1 MTLALRA
8 PGIEAACRTRSGR
21 YKSGK
26 PDPKGGAQIFITM
39 KNTKFYPWLVVLL
52 LWLVALLNYL
62 DRQMLSTMK
71 PAMMMDIGELV
82 SAENFGRLMAVF
94 LWIYALMSPIS
105 GIIADRL
112 NRKWLIVCSLFVWSL
127 VTLLMGY
134 AQTYDQIYWLRALM
148 GVSEAF
154 YIPAGLSL
162 IADYHDG
169 KTRSIA
175 IGIHTTGIYL
185 GQAFGGFGA
194 TISEAFSWQS
204 TFHWFGL
211 LGVVYSF
218 VLVLFLKEKKGYNVQ
233 KAKETSIL
241 REFALSFKGVGML
254 LGNISFWV
262 LLFYFSAPSLPGWA
276 TKNWLPTLLSDSL
289 HLPMSEAGP
298 LATITMA
305 MASFAGVLVGGLLSD
320 KWVQLHLKGRIFT
333 GVIGLS
339 LTIPALLLLAYGH
352 SFTTV
357 LSGALLF
364 GLGFGMFDV
373 NNMPILCQFV
383 SARYRATGYGL
394 MNLVGISSGAVITN
408 WLGKSADAGHL
419 SSDFAFLGIVVVI
432 AIVLQ
437 LVVLRPK
444 TVNMTEE

>member
-1 MTLALRA
+1 M
-8 PGIEAACRTRSGR
+8 
-21 YKSGK
+21 
-26 PDPKGGAQIFITM
+26 
-39 KNTKFYPWLVVLL
+39 VVVM
-52 LWLVALLNYL
+52 LWFVALLNYL

-71 PAMMMDIGELV
+71 PSMMADIHELV

-94 LWIYALMSPIS
+94 LWIYAFMSPVS

-112 NRKWLIVCSLFVWSL
+112 NRKWLIVGSLFVWSA
-127 VTLLMGY
+127 VTLTMGF
-134 AQTYDQIYWLRALM
+134 AETYQEIFWLRALM
-148 GVSEAF
+148 GISEAF

-194 TISEAFSWQS
+194 TIAENFSWQY
-204 TFHWFGL
+204 TFHIFGIIGL
-211 LGVVYSF
+211 IYS
-218 VLVLFLKEKKGYNVQ
+218 VILILFLKEKKGYNVEINKQ
-233 KAKETSIL
+233 TTLIKEL
-241 REFALSFKGVGML
+241 KMSFKGIGML

-262 LLFYFSAPSLPGWA
+262 ILFYFSAPSLPGWA
-276 TKNWLPTLLSDSL
+276 TKNWLPTLLSETL
-289 HLPMSEAGP
+289 HLDMAEAGP
-298 LATITMA
+298 MATITMA
-305 MASFAGVLVGGLLSD
+305 MASFAGVLIGGILSD
-320 KWVQLHLKGRIFT
+320 KWVQKTLKGRIFT
-333 GVIGLS
+333 GVLGLS
-339 LTIPALLLLAYGH
+339 LTIPALFLLGYGH
-352 SFTTV
+352 SLVVV

-383 SARYRATGYGL
+383 SPRYRATGYGF

-419 SSDFAFLGIVVVI
+419 NSDFAYLGVVVLVAI
-432 AIVLQ
+432 ALQ
-437 LVVLRPK
+437 LIILKPK